1 MKKILLL
8 LIIPAILLTML
19 TLSCKKEKPEEPTK
33 PYSELIVGRWMT
45 EDEGYFEE
53 YLSDGN
59 AKYWVPAEDIPE
71 EDAKPFTWSIDEHN
85 RMTQIHPME
94 IGPAVPQYC
103 NILILNETTFK
114 YNNEGWRATYNLIRV
129 N

>member
-8 LIIPAILLTML
+8 LIIPAVLLTML
-19 TLSCKKEKPEEPTK
+19 LLSCKQETAEPSK

-71 EDAKPFTWSIDEHN
+71 EGIDIRTKGQLFQFRDLLVFTADKPDLYDFTALVC
-85 RMTQIHPME
+85 
-94 IGPAVPQYC
+94 AVC
-103 NILILNETTFK
+103 HSGVSL
-114 YNNEGWRATYNLIRV
+114 
-129 N
+129 